1 MIHVHVEVAKSIR
14 NVAENSSRSKAY
26 KDFREFKKEK
36 KIAVRYDLDTKSV

>member
-1 MIHVHVEVAKSIR
+1 MTHVLAEAGKSIR
-14 NVAENSSRSKAY
+14 NVVANNSRSKAY